1 MDNKPDS
8 REPSDEVLLEAA
20 LRARGVGERELAVT
34 QLLTRHQRRVYVWCY
49 RLVRD
54 RERALELAQDVLV
67 SAWRHL
73 DTFDRRSRFT
83 SWLYALA
90 RNRCLSELR
99 RASPAFA
106 SGFELDR
113 LCDGRGDPER
123 RLLEQLG
130 EEELLVL
137 IRDQLD
143 ALEQE
148 ALWLR
153 CIERLP
159 VESITL
165 LLDVRESSGA
175 RAVLQRARRKLRVA
189 LDRRDLTETAA
200 RT

>member
-1 MDNKPDS
+1 MDNKPHMP
-8 REPSDEVLLEAA
+8 EPGDEELLEAA

-34 QLLTRHQRRVYVWCY
+34 QLLTRHQRRVYAWCY
-49 RLVRD
+49 RILRD
-54 RERALELAQDVLV
+54 RERALEATQDVLV

-73 DTFDRRSRFT
+73 ETFDRRSRFS
-83 SWLYALA
+83 SWLFALA

-99 RASPAFA
+99 HASPAFA
-106 SGFELDR
+106 SGFDLER
-113 LCDGRGDPER
+113 VRDGHGDPEQ
-123 RLLEQLG
+123 RLLERIG
-130 EEELLVL
+130 EEEVLGL

-153 CIERLP
+153 CVERLS
-159 VESITL
+159 VEAITL

-189 LDRRDLTETAA
+189 LDRRDWPEAAA